1 MHNSY
6 LAFFNL
12 LKVADKGQP
21 SALQGLLH
29 SNCDIQWNKSVIRH
43 LVLNFAPKF
52 KYNLFLFSPK
62 ISYFSTVV
70 NFVSPANL
78 SSSAIW
84 YEVIITC
91 CYKTKHYSKKSVEMI
106 ANCFLSLWIQ
116 NIKNRAL
123 QVKELNKKRQKKLTT
138 PALSHWLDTFNF
150 LLKSCSGSVL
160 TQENVLLTDRL
171 SDG

>member
-1 MHNSY
+1 MISNETNQWYVILSLILHPNSNIIFS
-6 LAFFNL
+6 FFR
-12 LKVADKGQP
+12 P
-21 SALQGLLH
+21 
-29 SNCDIQWNKSVIRH
+29 KSVISPLLWILFHQRTSL
-43 LVLNFAPKF
+43 LVQ
-52 KYNLFLFSPK
+52 
-62 ISYFSTVV
+62 
-70 NFVSPANL
+70 
-78 SSSAIW
+78 

-91 CYKTKHYSKKSVEMI
+91 SYKTKHYSKKSVEMI